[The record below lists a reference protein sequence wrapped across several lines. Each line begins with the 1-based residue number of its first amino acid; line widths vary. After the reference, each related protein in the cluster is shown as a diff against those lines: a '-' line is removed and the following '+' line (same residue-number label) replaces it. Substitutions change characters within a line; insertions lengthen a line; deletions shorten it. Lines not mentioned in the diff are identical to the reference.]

1 MVVPEIPLVSA
12 LSFLQPYIF
21 SPLVALSFGGTLL
34 LYLRGLRALRAQG
47 GCAGVLRPLAFF
59 VGLGL
64 SYTMLHTGFDYYAQ
78 YLFFAHRLQHL
89 VLHHLGPF
97 FIALAAPWAL
107 LRLGLPER
115 LREHA
120 AWLWNNPVSQGS
132 YGFLQHPVVAPVLF
146 VGLIYF
152 WLIPSIHFDA
162 MLSLTLYQ
170 VMNWS
175 MFLDGLLF
183 WWLILDP
190 RDPERAGTVRFLP
203 RVLILFLIMIP
214 QILLGAYITLANVDL
229 YDVYAVCGRA
239 WPIAPETDQQLG
251 GLITWI
257 PAAMM
262 SALGM
267 VVVLS
272 NMFRNEARREAEGS
286 AVPSPIP

>member
-1 MVVPEIPLVSA
+1 VS
-12 LSFLQPYIF
+12 
-21 SPLVALSFGGTLL
+21 T
-34 LYLRGLRALRAQG
+34 
-47 GCAGVLRPLAFF
+47 GVLRPIAFLI
-59 VGLGL
+59 GLGL
-64 SYTMLHTGFDYYAQ
+64 CYVVLHTRFDYYAQ
-78 YLFFAHRLQHL
+78 YLFFVHRPQHL
-89 VLHHLGPF
+89 VLHHVGPF

-107 LRLGLPER
+107 LRLGLPEG
-115 LREHA
+115 LRARA
-120 AWLWNNPVSQGS
+120 AELWNNPITRGS
-132 YGFLQHPVVAPVLF
+132 YRLLQHPVVAPVLF

-190 RDPERAGTVRFLP
+190 RDPERADTVRFLP

-229 YDVYAVCGRA
+229 YDIYAVCGRA
-239 WPIAPETDQQLG
+239 WPIEPETDQQLG